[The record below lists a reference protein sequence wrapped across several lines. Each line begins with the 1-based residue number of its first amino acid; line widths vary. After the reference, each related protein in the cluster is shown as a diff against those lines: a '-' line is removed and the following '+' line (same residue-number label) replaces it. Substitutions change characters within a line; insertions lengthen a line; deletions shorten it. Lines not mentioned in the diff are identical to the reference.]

1 MMETTRVIGKQ
12 FFNLYLIPLEENT
25 IIFCILDFGV
35 SCIFSVDCSVATYPW
50 KRTWTLSNS
59 HFPELWQPKAS
70 RDIVKCSLRRGV
82 KPLHFGKPWS
92 RWLRDIQ
99 ALQPMTQRHHQSSK
113 PFFLYPKQWTE
124 ARNLVMGPLFTHFTM
139 MYGFNAQCTLWHHA
153 RSAKHGSNLQEAQ
166 SQVQKDG
173 FWSYNPVG
181 EYIIANC
188 EKLVKE
194 NAGLNRG

>member
-1 MMETTRVIGKQ
+1 MLNSSPWSIIKVYHQLQAVSTMMETTRVMGKQ

-25 IIFCILDFGV
+25 IIFCILYFGV
-35 SCIFSVDCSVATYPW
+35 SCIFSVDCSVGTYPW

-99 ALQPMTQRHHQSSK
+99 ALQPMMQRHHQSSK

-124 ARNLVMGPLFTHFTM
+124 ARNLVMGPVYSF
-139 MYGFNAQCTLWHHA
+139 YNDVCIQCSVYFMAL
-153 RSAKHGSNLQEAQ
+153 
-166 SQVQKDG
+166 
-173 FWSYNPVG
+173 
-181 EYIIANC
+181 C
-188 EKLVKE
+188 
-194 NAGLNRG
+194 